1 MNRYFKVAFFVL
13 IALSG
18 AGPIHAQFRTA
29 DSPTFTEYLADAG
42 GGKVEAYYADKPTD
56 TTIKYQNPTTALFKS
71 MFVPGLGQIGNRKY
85 IKAGVII
92 ALESSLIAGLV
103 HYADKTSNAKD
114 AFDAATDLTER
125 TRLFQE
131 YRIAKDDRNRF
142 SWYTAT
148 VIFLSMF
155 DAYVDAHL
163 ARFPKYDKNISVDM
177 SSEKELSPVLQ
188 FTYRF

>member
-1 MNRYFKVAFFVL
+1 MSRYTIIITSVL
-13 IALSG
+13 MILSG
-18 AGPIHAQFRTA
+18 INPVQAQFKTTGQ
-29 DSPTFTEYLADAG
+29 PTFAEYLADKG
-42 GGKVEAYYADKPTD
+42 EDEPEAYYANQVTD

-71 MFVPGLGQIGNRKY
+71 MFIPGLGQIGNHKY

-92 ALESSLIAGLV
+92 ILETSLIASLV
-103 HYADKTSNAKD
+103 HYIDKASTAKD
-114 AFDAATDLTER
+114 AFEATTDLTEK
-125 TRLFQE
+125 TSLFQE
-131 YRIAKDDRNRF
+131 YKVAKDDRNRF

-163 ARFPKYDKNISVDM
+163 AGFPKYDKKLSVDM
-177 SSEKELSPVLQ
+177 SSEKELDLALK